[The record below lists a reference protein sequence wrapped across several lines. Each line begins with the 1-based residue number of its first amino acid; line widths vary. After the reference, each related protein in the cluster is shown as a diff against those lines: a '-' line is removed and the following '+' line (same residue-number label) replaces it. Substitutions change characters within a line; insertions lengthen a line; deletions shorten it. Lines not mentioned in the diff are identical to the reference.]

1 MVEIFINKQ
10 NLINSINN
18 CKPFKLN
25 IDELS
30 YIDGIIRQ
38 YTDAFIINETTIDL
52 HCTQEQCNNI
62 VHQIRDY
69 LQREI
74 KVEMINHT
82 STHFKIKL

>member
-18 CKPFKLN
+18 CKPFRLN

-38 YTDAFIINETTIDL
+38 YTDAFVINETTIYL
-52 HCTQEQCNNI
+52 HCTQQDCAAI
-62 VHQIRDY
+62 VRQIENY
-69 LQREI
+69 LQKQI
-74 KVEMINHT
+74 KVEFNNKT
-82 STHFKIKL
+82 TNNFKITL

>member
-1 MVEIFINKQ
+1 MVEIFIHKKS
-10 NLINSINN
+10 LIDSINN
-18 CKPFKLN
+18 CKPFRLN

-38 YTDAFIINETTIDL
+38 YTDAFIIIETTIEL

-82 STHFKIKL
+82 STHFRIKL